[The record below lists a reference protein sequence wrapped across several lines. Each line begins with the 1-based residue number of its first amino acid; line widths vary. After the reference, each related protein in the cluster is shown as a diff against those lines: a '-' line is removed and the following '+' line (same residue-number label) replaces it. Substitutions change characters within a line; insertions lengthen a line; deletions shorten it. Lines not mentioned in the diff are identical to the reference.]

1 MNLPIKKDAD
11 TGEFYIDIADLE
23 LLFENTADIE
33 YYTFEE
39 LENKTILLEFFNKN
53 SEKVILK
60 QK

>member
-1 MNLPIKKDAD
+1 MNLPIRKDNE

-23 LLFENTADIE
+23 LLFDNTQDIE

-39 LENKTILLEFFNKN
+39 LEDKTIALEFFNKN
-53 SEKVILK
+53 SEKVILR

>member
-1 MNLPIKKDAD
+1 MNLPIRKDNE

-23 LLFENTADIE
+23 LLFDNTQDIE

-39 LENKTILLEFFNKN
+39 LEDKTIALEFFDKN

>member
-1 MNLPIKKDAD
+1 MNLPIKKDQN
-11 TGEFYIDIADLE
+11 TGEFYIDIVDLE
-23 LLFENTADIE
+23 LLFENTEEIE

-39 LENKTILLEFFNKN
+39 LENKTISLEFFNKN

>member
-1 MNLPIKKDAD
+1 MNLPIRKDNE

-23 LLFENTADIE
+23 LLFDNTQDIE

-39 LENKTILLEFFNKN
+39 LENKTIALEFFNKN
-53 SEKVILK
+53 SEKVILR

>member
-1 MNLPIKKDAD
+1 MNLPIKKDQD
-11 TGEFYIDIADLE
+11 TGELYIDIADLE
-23 LLFENTADIE
+23 SLFENTKDIE

-39 LENKTILLEFFNKN
+39 LEDKTIYLEFFDKN

>member
-1 MNLPIKKDAD
+1 MNLPIRKDND

-23 LLFENTADIE
+23 LLFDNTKDIE

-39 LENKTILLEFFNKN
+39 LEDKTIALEFFDKN
-53 SEKVILK
+53 SEKVILR